1 MAKAKDSA
9 TSSVNVRK
17 KSSARKVAPQEFGI
31 NQGNLNQT
39 LRTVAFWVIGILIAV
54 WVFQENR
61 QFVFLLLLAWLTAI
75 AMNPGILWLMRKGLK
90 RGVATG
96 VVLLG
101 LILLL
106 IGFVGL
112 FGGLLFT
119 QAASLVGAIPNLLSN
134 VVNLLNQTFEL
145 TLSTAEIQNSLNLN
159 PEQVANWASN
169 FAGGVVGLVST
180 IIGAIF
186 QLMTLLLFAFYFAAD
201 AERVRRTVGG
211 WLSPNAQ
218 EVFVTSWDIVVA
230 KTGGFV
236 ASKLFLASLSALAHG
251 IFYAAIGVPYW
262 LPMAIITGI
271 TSQFIPVIGTY
282 LGILIPTLFTLFN
295 EPLSALWIIIF
306 ASIYQQFENY
316 LLTPRISKIM
326 MNIHP
331 AIAFA
336 AVIVFANL
344 FGAAGALIAIPIAAA
359 IVAVSETYGKRY
371 ELIPKL
377 NGESN

>member
-31 NQGNLNQT
+31 NQGNLNRT

-134 VVNLLNQTFEL
+134 VVNWLNQTFEL

>member
-134 VVNLLNQTFEL
+134 VVNWLNQTFEL